1 MPNMSDIIQP
11 NPNIEDDK
19 PLTKVADTN
28 ADVSAAIRRATG
40 LDLSVEDLKTFA
52 EKKKEQEANKPS
64 DGMRVLTPE
73 EIAQFNGPEVKIDE
87 AEEADRQRNEHADA
101 IVRTKKDEL
110 ADLIAEATKEEEA
123 RYDRHTEA
131 LEDEDTRKKLTETA
145 VDKNA
150 PVRYQAPIG
159 DAPEMNNDDS
169 AKDPLDSDPMYDVET
184 TSRVEQKSAA
194 DEEDD
199 LTPSYTDD
207 EEEETTPDATPTN
220 PNQRPDGDIN
230 SPEYSE
236 YLKNLEIAKTSID
249 EKDAII
255 HVVREKSDISIISSN
270 RNSGNKVLGDQ
281 AFMNAVTKY
290 KKDNFRTVSVPLVNS
305 GFFVDVVGT
314 GAVDLSL
321 LYGRVDDNMDK
332 LAYEMEKMR
341 TVFKNI
347 TGTTP
352 KINTMNLKNMVHFT
366 DYQMI
371 LYAHIAA
378 TLKDV
383 ESVHTCDE
391 CGRDF
396 HIVCDS
402 KDLLINM
409 DKLKEKA
416 QQIEGAAHP
425 EDVSLMAKNK
435 LMTTPSGFKI
445 NLGHPSYTEYLRYM
459 TELNTINSQLSEI
472 QMDRIR
478 NMTPM
483 LPFIRAVELPNKVKT
498 NSLYQRFI
506 ALTLLSDD
514 EFTEVT
520 KLCTKMAEEILL
532 PEFGIRKV
540 ECPHC
545 HKMNTNIRYNDL
557 SDLVFFHST
566 VTRVMKLTED

>member
-11 NPNIEDDK
+11 NPNIEEEK
-19 PLTKVADTN
+19 PLSKVTDTN

-40 LDLSVEDLKTFA
+40 LDLSMEDLKTFA
-52 EKKKEQEANKPS
+52 EKKKEQEANKSS

-73 EIAQFNGPEVKIDE
+73 EIAQFDGPEVKIDE
-87 AEEADRQRNEHADA
+87 TAEADRQRNERADEM
-101 IVRTKKDEL
+101 VRTKKDEL
-110 ADLIAEATKEEEA
+110 ADMIAEATKEEQD

-131 LEDEDTRKKLTETA
+131 LEDEDTRKNLTETA
-145 VDKNA
+145 VDKNS

-159 DAPEMNNDDS
+159 DTPDNPDENAE
-169 AKDPLDSDPMYDVET
+169 APLDDPMYDVEA

-199 LTPSYTDD
+199 LTPSYSDD
-207 EEEETTPDATPTN
+207 EEEEATPDATPTD
-220 PNQRPDGDIN
+220 PNQRPNGDIN

-255 HVVREKSDISIISSN
+255 HVIREKSDITTISSN

-281 AFMNAVTKY
+281 AFLNAVTKY

-332 LAYEMEKMR
+332 LSYEMEKMR

-352 KINTMNLKNMVHFT
+352 KINTMNLKNMIHFT

-416 QQIEGAAHP
+416 QQIDGAARP

-478 NMTPM
+478 NMSPM

>member
-11 NPNIEDDK
+11 NPNIEEEK
-19 PLTKVADTN
+19 PLTKATDTN

-73 EIAQFNGPEVKIDE
+73 EIAQFDGPEVKIDE
-87 AEEADRQRNEHADA
+87 TAEADRQRNERADEM
-101 IVRTKKDEL
+101 VRTKKDEL
-110 ADLIAEATKEEEA
+110 ADLITEATKEEQD

-131 LEDEDTRKKLTETA
+131 LEDEDTRKNLTETA
-145 VDKNA
+145 VDKNS

-159 DAPEMNNDDS
+159 DTPDNPDENAEV
-169 AKDPLDSDPMYDVET
+169 PLDDPMYDVEA

-194 DEEDD
+194 DEEDN

-207 EEEETTPDATPTN
+207 EEEETTPDATPTD

-236 YLKNLEIAKTSID
+236 YLKNLEVAKTSID

-255 HVVREKSDISIISSN
+255 HVVREKSDITTISSN

-281 AFMNAVTKY
+281 AFLNAVTKY

-332 LAYEMEKMR
+332 LSYEMEKMR

-352 KINTMNLKNMVHFT
+352 KINTMNLKNMIHFT

-416 QQIEGAAHP
+416 QQIEGAARP

-445 NLGHPSYTEYLRYM
+445 NLGHPSYTEYIRYM
-459 TELNTINSQLSEI
+459 TELNTINSQLSAI
-472 QMDRIR
+472 QMDHIR
-478 NMTPM
+478 NMSPM
-483 LPFIRAVELPNKVKT
+483 LPFIRAVELPNKVTT

>member
-11 NPNIEDDK
+11 NPNIEEEK
-19 PLTKVADTN
+19 PLTKTTDAN

-52 EKKKEQEANKPS
+52 EKKKEQEANKSS

-87 AEEADRQRNEHADA
+87 TAEADRQRNEHADA

-110 ADLIAEATKEEEA
+110 ADLIAEATKEEQD

-131 LEDEDTRKKLTETA
+131 LKDEDTRKNLTETA
-145 VDKNA
+145 VDKNSS
-150 PVRYQAPIG
+150 VRYQAPIG
-159 DAPEMNNDDS
+159 DNPDNPDENIEAS
-169 AKDPLDSDPMYDVET
+169 LDDPMYDVET

-194 DEEDD
+194 NEEDD
-199 LTPSYTDD
+199 LTPSYSDD
-207 EEEETTPDATPTN
+207 EEEEATPDATPTD

-255 HVVREKSDISIISSN
+255 HVVREKSDITTISSN

-281 AFMNAVTKY
+281 AFLNAVTKY

-332 LAYEMEKMR
+332 LSYEMEKMR

-352 KINTMNLKNMVHFT
+352 KINTMNLKNMIHFT

-416 QQIEGAAHP
+416 QQIEGAARP

-478 NMTPM
+478 NMSPM

>member
-11 NPNIEDDK
+11 NPNIEEEK
-19 PLTKVADTN
+19 PLTKATDTN

-73 EIAQFNGPEVKIDE
+73 EIAQFDGPEVKIDE
-87 AEEADRQRNEHADA
+87 TAEADRQRNERADEM
-101 IVRTKKDEL
+101 VRTKKDEL
-110 ADLIAEATKEEEA
+110 ADLITEATKEEQD

-131 LEDEDTRKKLTETA
+131 LEDEDTRKNLTETA
-145 VDKNA
+145 VDKNS

-159 DAPEMNNDDS
+159 DTPDNPDENAEV
-169 AKDPLDSDPMYDVET
+169 PLDDPMYDVEA

-207 EEEETTPDATPTN
+207 EEEETTPDATPTD

-236 YLKNLEIAKTSID
+236 YLKNLEVAKTSID

-255 HVVREKSDISIISSN
+255 HVVREKSDITTISSN

-281 AFMNAVTKY
+281 AFLNAVTKY

-332 LAYEMEKMR
+332 LSYEMEKMR

-352 KINTMNLKNMVHFT
+352 KINTMNLKNMIHFT

-416 QQIEGAAHP
+416 QQIEGAARP

-445 NLGHPSYTEYLRYM
+445 NLGHPSYTEYIRYM
-459 TELNTINSQLSEI
+459 TELNTINSQLSAI

-478 NMTPM
+478 NMSPM
-483 LPFIRAVELPNKVKT
+483 LPFIRAVELPNKVTT

>member
-11 NPNIEDDK
+11 NPNIEEEK
-19 PLTKVADTN
+19 PLIKATDTN

-52 EKKKEQEANKPS
+52 EKKKEQEANKSS

-73 EIAQFNGPEVKIDE
+73 EIAQFDGPEVKIDE
-87 AEEADRQRNEHADA
+87 TAEADRQRNERADEM
-101 IVRTKKDEL
+101 VRTKKDEL
-110 ADLIAEATKEEEA
+110 ADLITEATKEEQD

-131 LEDEDTRKKLTETA
+131 LEDEDTRKNLTETA
-145 VDKNA
+145 VDKNS

-159 DAPEMNNDDS
+159 DTPDNPDENAEV
-169 AKDPLDSDPMYDVET
+169 PLDDPMYDVEA

-194 DEEDD
+194 NEEDD
-199 LTPSYTDD
+199 LTPSYSDD
-207 EEEETTPDATPTN
+207 EEEEATPDATPTD

-236 YLKNLEIAKTSID
+236 YLKNLEVAKTSID

-255 HVVREKSDISIISSN
+255 HVVREKSDITTISSN

-281 AFMNAVTKY
+281 AFLNAVTKY

-332 LAYEMEKMR
+332 LSYEMEKMR

-352 KINTMNLKNMVHFT
+352 KINTMNLKNMIHFT

-409 DKLKEKA
+409 EKLKEKA
-416 QQIEGAAHP
+416 QQIEGAARP

-445 NLGHPSYTEYLRYM
+445 NLGHPSYTEYIRYM
-459 TELNTINSQLSEI
+459 TELNTINSQLSAI

-478 NMTPM
+478 NMSPM
-483 LPFIRAVELPNKVKT
+483 LPFIRAVELPNKVTT

>member
-11 NPNIEDDK
+11 NPNIEEEK
-19 PLTKVADTN
+19 PLSKVTDTN

-40 LDLSVEDLKTFA
+40 LDLSMEDLKTFA
-52 EKKKEQEANKPS
+52 EKKKEQEANKSS

-73 EIAQFNGPEVKIDE
+73 EIAQFDGPEVKIDE
-87 AEEADRQRNEHADA
+87 TAEADRQRNERADEM
-101 IVRTKKDEL
+101 VRTKKDEL
-110 ADLIAEATKEEEA
+110 ADMIAEATKEEQD

-131 LEDEDTRKKLTETA
+131 LEYEDTRKNLTETA
-145 VDKNA
+145 VDKNS

-159 DAPEMNNDDS
+159 DTPDNPDENAE
-169 AKDPLDSDPMYDVET
+169 APLDDPMYDVEA

-194 DEEDD
+194 NEEDD
-199 LTPSYTDD
+199 LTPSYSDD
-207 EEEETTPDATPTN
+207 EEEEATPDATPTD

-236 YLKNLEIAKTSID
+236 YLKNLEVAKTSID

-255 HVVREKSDISIISSN
+255 HVVREKSDITTISSN

-281 AFMNAVTKY
+281 AFLNAVTKY

-332 LAYEMEKMR
+332 LSYEMEKMR

-352 KINTMNLKNMVHFT
+352 KINTMNLKNMIHFT

-416 QQIEGAAHP
+416 QQIEGAARP

-445 NLGHPSYTEYLRYM
+445 NLGHPSYTEYIRYM
-459 TELNTINSQLSEI
+459 TELNTINSQLSAI

-478 NMTPM
+478 NMSPM
-483 LPFIRAVELPNKVKT
+483 LPFIRAVELPNKVTT

>member
-11 NPNIEDDK
+11 NPNIEEEK
-19 PLTKVADTN
+19 PLSKVTDTN

-40 LDLSVEDLKTFA
+40 LDLSMEDLKTFA
-52 EKKKEQEANKPS
+52 EKKKEQEANKSS

-73 EIAQFNGPEVKIDE
+73 EIAQFDGPEVKIDE
-87 AEEADRQRNEHADA
+87 TAEADRQRNERADEM
-101 IVRTKKDEL
+101 VRTKKDEL
-110 ADLIAEATKEEEA
+110 ADMIAEATKEEQD

-131 LEDEDTRKKLTETA
+131 LEDEDTRKNLTETA
-145 VDKNA
+145 VDKNS

-159 DAPEMNNDDS
+159 DTPDNPDENAE
-169 AKDPLDSDPMYDVET
+169 APLDDPMYDVEV

-199 LTPSYTDD
+199 LTPSYSDD
-207 EEEETTPDATPTN
+207 EEEEATPDATPTD

-236 YLKNLEIAKTSID
+236 YLKNLEVAKTSID

-255 HVVREKSDISIISSN
+255 HVVREKSDITTISSN

-281 AFMNAVTKY
+281 AFLNAVTKY

-332 LAYEMEKMR
+332 LSYEMEKMR

-352 KINTMNLKNMVHFT
+352 KINTMNLKNMIHFT

-416 QQIEGAAHP
+416 QQIEGAARP

-445 NLGHPSYTEYLRYM
+445 NLGHPSYTEYIRYM
-459 TELNTINSQLSEI
+459 TELNTINSQLSAI

-478 NMTPM
+478 NMSPM
-483 LPFIRAVELPNKVKT
+483 LPFIRAVELPNKVTT

>member
-11 NPNIEDDK
+11 NPNIEEEK
-19 PLTKVADTN
+19 PLTKATNAN

-52 EKKKEQEANKPS
+52 AEKKKEQEANKS
-64 DGMRVLTPE
+64 SEGMRVLTPE

-87 AEEADRQRNEHADA
+87 TAEADRQRNEHADA

-110 ADLIAEATKEEEA
+110 ADLIAEATKEEQD

-131 LEDEDTRKKLTETA
+131 LKDEDTRKNLIETA
-145 VDKNA
+145 VDKNSS
-150 PVRYQAPIG
+150 VRYQAPIG
-159 DAPEMNNDDS
+159 DTPDNPDENVEAS
-169 AKDPLDSDPMYDVET
+169 LDDPMYDVET

-194 DEEDD
+194 NEEDD
-199 LTPSYTDD
+199 LTPSYSDD
-207 EEEETTPDATPTN
+207 EEEEVTPDATPTD

-236 YLKNLEIAKTSID
+236 YLKNLEVAKTSID

-255 HVVREKSDISIISSN
+255 HVVREKSDITTISSN

-281 AFMNAVTKY
+281 AFLNAVTKY

-332 LAYEMEKMR
+332 LSYEMEKMR

-352 KINTMNLKNMVHFT
+352 KINTMNLKNMIHFT

-416 QQIEGAAHP
+416 QQIEGAARP

-478 NMTPM
+478 NMSPM